1 VWSPSRYPSN
11 VSSFTTAAYLHLQEA
26 GQQRSGLLLGEHLRR
41 PRTDGAR
48 GPMTGKRVVPGP
60 WLKQLKPVPSPW
72 RATTAGQRSRVRI
85 RPDKRCAAGDFGAV
99 PSRGPTARHRRLA
112 SDWRG
117 GERLIPEPEIRTY
130 RYSLSNKERT
140 SGRGPTDRSR
150 KLAGRGRTYRS
161 GKLAGRGRTCCGHQ
175 NQRPSSAA
183 MDGIMNARTTNVSN
197 TRPRPMVVPT

>member
-1 VWSPSRYPSN
+1 M
-11 VSSFTTAAYLHLQEA
+11 AAYVPLQEA

-48 GPMTGKRVVPGP
+48 GPTTGKQVVPRP
-60 WLKQLKPVPSPW
+60 WLNQLKPVPSPW
-72 RATTAGQRSRVRI
+72 RATTAGQWSRVRI

-99 PSRGPTARHRRLA
+99 PFRGPTARHRRLA

-117 GERLIPEPEIRTY
+117 GERLIPELEIRTY

-140 SGRGPTDRSR
+140 TGRGPTGRSR
-150 KLAGRGRTYRS
+150 KLAGRGRTF
-161 GKLAGRGRTCCGHQ
+161 CGHQ
-175 NQRPSSAA
+175 NQRPSSAV